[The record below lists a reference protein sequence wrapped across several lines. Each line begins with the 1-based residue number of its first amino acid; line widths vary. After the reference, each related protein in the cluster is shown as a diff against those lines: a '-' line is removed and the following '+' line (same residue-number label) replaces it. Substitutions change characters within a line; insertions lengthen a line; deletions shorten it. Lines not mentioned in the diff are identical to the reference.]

1 MARILLA
8 DRNEGREQIMSES
21 APTYEDMHAALLA
34 LLTAR
39 KESSEQ
45 FRRVSYGSA
54 VQSVFDRIE
63 EGES

>member
-1 MARILLA
+1 
-8 DRNEGREQIMSES
+8 MSES